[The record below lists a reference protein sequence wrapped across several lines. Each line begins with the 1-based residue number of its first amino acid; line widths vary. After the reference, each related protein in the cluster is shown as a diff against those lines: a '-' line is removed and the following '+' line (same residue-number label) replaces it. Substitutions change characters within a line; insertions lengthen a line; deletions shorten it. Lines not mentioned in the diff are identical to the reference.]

1 MAGGNLKKI
10 SGLIRLALQVIPK
23 ELLAEAVIFGSS
35 AIVLNG
41 VDLKR
46 EVDDLDIFV
55 SDAAYSRLAALA
67 SETEEKA
74 PNVVALKFGPP
85 NIEILKEFS
94 GVDHAAVL
102 RKAAPRESSCGM
114 LVASLEDL
122 MRWKSAQNREKDR
135 KDIAVIE
142 AHLNQSG

>member
-1 MAGGNLKKI
+1 MAGDNLNKV
-10 SGLIRLALQVIPK
+10 SGMIRQALQAIPK
-23 ELLAEAVIFGSS
+23 DILAEAVIFGSS

-55 SDAAYSRLAALA
+55 SDATYSRLAALA
-67 SETEEKA
+67 SKTEEKA
-74 PNVVALKFGPP
+74 PNVVALKLGPP
-85 NIEILKEFS
+85 NIEILKEFP

-102 RKAAPRESSCGM
+102 RNAAPRESSGGM

-135 KDIAVIE
+135 NDIAIIE
-142 AHLNQSG
+142 ACLKQVS